1 MAVSQV
7 AISHAEAGGE
17 GADMNTKSYEISV
30 STDNTEFTPVT
41 KVTKNTAGNTTDT
54 FTPVNARYVKVS
66 VVKPTQGSD
75 SAARIYEIQVYGT
88 EDELK

>member
-1 MAVSQV
+1 MKGSFCKNRV
-7 AISHAEAGGE
+7 AGQQRSKSRSYSISDSGRSRKYGDLCQCVL
-17 GADMNTKSYEISV
+17 GK
-30 STDNTEFTPVT
+30 
-41 KVTKNTAGNTTDT
+41 
-54 FTPVNARYVKVS
+54 TPVNARYVKVS